1 MSRVRLLVPLLS
13 GLLALPACSSGTDS
27 SGTVS
32 PAPVE
37 PTASVVTEAADPS
50 PFEGTWTTDLT
61 RDAVRAYIR
70 KAGWSRKVEAALMKP
85 DMAAPATTEFR
96 IDFENGYFLMSLAAT
111 GEPWQSGTYPP
122 RGRTHVPRR
131 RGPRRRDELR
141 YHLDDSTVTFD
152 DPVDS
157 VDPNNESEW
166 IDGAPVWA
174 AGAVM
179 WASTTWTRADS

>member
-13 GLLALPACSSGTDS
+13 GLLALPACSGTDS

-32 PAPVE
+32 PEPVE

-111 GEPWQSGTYPP
+111 GEPWQSGTY
-122 RGRTHVPRR
+122 RLEDGRMYLD
-131 RGPRRRDELR
+131 DEAPVGETSFS